1 MAKRIVPITLLT
13 GYLGAGKTTLLNH
26 VLTNQEGLKVAVIVN
41 DIGEVNID
49 ADLIASGGLVN
60 VTDNSLVPLQNGCIC
75 CTLKED
81 LMKQIINLA
90 QDGRYDY
97 ILIEASGICEP
108 VPIVNTIEYIA
119 GVTEQKDFGFQVV
132 LDNLVSVVDAARLV
146 DEFGSGRDL
155 MKEEIDDDDIE
166 NLIIQQVEFCTK
178 IVVNKCDL
186 VSSDELKEVETV
198 IRALQPEAEI
208 LEAVDGKVALDKVF
222 NTGSFDFEKAASS
235 PAWIKGLEEIE
246 EEEDEPEGEVLEYNI
261 MTFVYKRRKPFDT
274 ALFYKWVEENY
285 SKSIIRSKGVI
296 WMSENRKHMFMFEQ
310 AGKQKRLGDAGL
322 WVSCM
327 SPNKQAQI
335 LKNNP
340 DVLAEWDEKVGDKM
354 NKIVFIGKDM
364 DRKAI
369 EDGLDACL
377 LDK

>member
-119 GVTEQKDFGFQVV
+119 GVTEQKDFGFQVI